1 MQEFSPPYGEIEL
14 ITKNIRRITAPN
26 PAPYTFKGTG
36 TYIIGHG
43 YVAVIDPGPDITSHI
58 DAILTSLG
66 DEKISHILITHN
78 HKDHSPAAKPLAE
91 KCGAKIYGFDVS
103 MQQYTDIDA
112 EEGID
117 KNYAPDVLLKNDDI
131 IKGQDWTIEAIH
143 TPGHLS
149 NHICFAY
156 REEKSL
162 FTGDHVMGWSTTII
176 SPPDGNMADY
186 LESLEKLR
194 LRDDKIYYPTHG
206 LPINNPKQ
214 FVTQLIGHRLRR
226 DKEIIRAIAGG
237 ASTIEEIVG
246 IIYATI
252 DKKLYLAA
260 SRTTFAHLI
269 RLVDLGH
276 VKCGGKPSE
285 SSHYKLPIKNPAI

>member
-1 MQEFSPPYGEIEL
+1 MQEFSPSYGEIEH

-26 PAPYTFKGTG
+26 PAPFTFKGTG

-43 YVAVIDPGPDITSHI
+43 KVAVIDPGPDIPSHI
-58 DAILTSLG
+58 DAILTSLC
-66 DEKISHILITHN
+66 DEQISHILITHN
-78 HKDHSPAAKPLAE
+78 HKDHSPAAKPLAA
-91 KCGAKIYGFDVS
+91 KCGAKIYGFDVCK
-103 MQQYTDIDA
+103 QQLADIDA

-117 KNYAPDVLLKNDDI
+117 KNYTPDILLKDGDI
-131 IKGQDWTIEAIH
+131 INGMNWTIEAIH

-156 REEKSL
+156 REEQSL

-194 LRDDKIYYPTHG
+194 QRDDKIYYPTHG
-206 LPINNPKQ
+206 LPIKNPKQ

-226 DKEIIRAIAGG
+226 DKEIKKAISGG
-237 ASTIEEIVG
+237 ACTIDEIVG
-246 IIYATI
+246 VIYAMI

-260 SRTTFAHLI
+260 SRTIFAHLI
-269 RLVDLGH
+269 RLVELGD
-276 VKCGGKPSE
+276 VKCDGKPSE
-285 SSHYKLPIKNPAI
+285 SSKYHLPQ